1 MILKKGSKGKE
12 VGNWQKFLNTIIQS
26 LFNQH
31 VEPLKIDED
40 FGEAT
45 KRITKRYQFYRKLD
59 ADGIVGK
66 DTTSEAIKD
75 GFKPME
81 QSKVTREIN
90 EIILHI
96 TANGNG
102 LTGQELFDYIDKMH
116 RDNGWDG
123 IGYHWL
129 IDKNGLVIEGR
140 DENKVGAHC
149 KARGKNHG
157 TIGISYDARGND
169 KTPYAVYGIY
179 FQSPEQKE
187 AFERL
192 VKEKMAEF
200 NISIENVH
208 GHNFYDRGKACPCF
222 NAEQDRE
229 FKKAIS

>member
-81 QSKVTREIN
+81 QSKVTREIT

-116 RDNGWDG
+116 DIQDCSSSGGDQGSIKPAAGDISQAR
-123 IGYHWL
+123 
-129 IDKNGLVIEGR
+129 R
-140 DENKVGAHC
+140 SAQSSRTGAT
-149 KARGKNHG
+149 AASVAGSAFG
-157 TIGISYDARGND
+157 THRSAKGSASRPRPHSA
-169 KTPYAVYGIY
+169 T
-179 FQSPEQKE
+179 
-187 AFERL
+187 
-192 VKEKMAEF
+192 
-200 NISIENVH
+200 
-208 GHNFYDRGKACPCF
+208 
-222 NAEQDRE
+222 
-229 FKKAIS
+229 

>member
-90 EIILHI
+90 TIILHI

-102 LTGQELFDYIDKMH
+102 LTGEALRNSIKAGHLARGFSD
-116 RDNGWDG
+116 
-123 IGYHWL
+123 IGYHW
-129 IDKNGLVIEGR
+129 IVDKDGNIIKGR
-140 DENKVGAHC
+140 DENIIGSHVAGHNTGSLGIAYDS
-149 KARGKNHG
+149 RGSD
-157 TIGISYDARGND
+157 T
-169 KTPYAVYGIY
+169 TPYAVYGHY
-179 FQSPEQKE
+179 MTEPQKE

-200 NISIENVH
+200 DISIENVH

-222 NAEQDRE
+222 NVEQDRE

>member
-81 QSKVTREIN
+81 QSKITRPIN

-102 LTGQELFDYIDKMH
+102 LTGEALRNSIKAGHLARGFSD
-116 RDNGWDG
+116 
-123 IGYHWL
+123 IGYHW
-129 IDKNGLVIEGR
+129 IVDKDGNVIKGR
-140 DENKVGAHC
+140 DENIIGSHVAGHNTGSLGIAYDS
-149 KARGKNHG
+149 RGSDN
-157 TIGISYDARGND
+157 
-169 KTPYAVYGIY
+169 TPYAVYGHY
-179 FQSPEQKE
+179 MTETQKE

-192 VKEKMAEF
+192 VKEKMSEF
-200 NISIENVH
+200 NIGIENVH
-208 GHNFYDRGKACPCF
+208 GHNFYDKGKACPCF